1 MLIEIV
7 PPAQTGDVGDLSA
20 AILEGIDGALSP
32 VGEVLHEEVSQRFE
46 TQTDP
51 QGQPWAPLTPKT
63 LIARARKTAGT
74 KILIVTAMLKNSFA
88 PRVQRD
94 QRRVSIGP
102 SGPAAAYAATH
113 QFGRGGILPR
123 PMLPVGPGGPPSA
136 ALVAEVRATIAESVR
151 AALARYRARRG
162 QQ

>member
-46 TQTDP
+46 TSTDP

-74 KILIVTAMLKNSFA
+74 REKTDDAARRFHAMLSS
-88 PRVQRD
+88 
-94 QRRVSIGP
+94 VSSIVM
-102 SGPAAAYAATH
+102 
-113 QFGRGGILPR
+113 LPR
-123 PMLPVGPGGPPSA
+123 
-136 ALVAEVRATIAESVR
+136 
-151 AALARYRARRG
+151 LAR
-162 QQ
+162 